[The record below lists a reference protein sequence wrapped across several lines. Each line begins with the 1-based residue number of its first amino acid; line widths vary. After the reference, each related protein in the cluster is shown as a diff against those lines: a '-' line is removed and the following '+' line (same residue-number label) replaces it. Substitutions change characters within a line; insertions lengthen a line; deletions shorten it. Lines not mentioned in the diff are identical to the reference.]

1 MGVAGVTWPCMSK
14 PKAAISSW
22 ASPSDEVST
31 VSDIDE
37 GKRMAALR
45 WRSCCWWDLAYGISL
60 QSPPALLG
68 RQQKKTPTRVIH
80 PAKRKKQ
87 AQRGGRAGWEMEG
100 CRWCRRMATV
110 RGGLACMAPMQ
121 VGEWLWGSYG
131 DELGAGMA
139 GSRVCKTEHPLCEQ
153 PELSCCC
160 FLIGNK
166 RGHSLKQR
174 PPVYNA
180 LKILRLRKPPRQN
193 HPLPLCC
200 YLI

>member
-1 MGVAGVTWPCMSK
+1 MLLVGFSLWDQPSK
-14 PKAAISSW
+14 SSGGARKATKKLLL
-22 ASPSDEVST
+22 ASFT
-31 VSDIDE
+31 
-37 GKRMAALR
+37 
-45 WRSCCWWDLAYGISL
+45 
-60 QSPPALLG
+60 
-68 RQQKKTPTRVIH
+68 QQKE
-80 PAKRKKQ
+80 KKQ
-87 AQRGGRAGWEMEG
+87 AQRGGRTGWEVEG
-100 CRWCRRMATV
+100 YRWCRRMATAGV
-110 RGGLACMAPMQ
+110 GLACMAPMQ
-121 VGEWLWGSYG
+121 VCEWLWGSYG

>member
-1 MGVAGVTWPCMSK
+1 
-14 PKAAISSW
+14 
-22 ASPSDEVST
+22 
-31 VSDIDE
+31 
-37 GKRMAALR
+37 MAALR

-100 CRWCRRMATV
+100 CRWCRRMATAGV
-110 RGGLACMAPMQ
+110 GFACMAPMQ

-131 DELGAGMA
+131 DELGASMA

-180 LKILRLRKPPRQN
+180 LKILRLRKPPVKTILFRYAATSYSSQTSTRNGNRGMTRQN
-193 HPLPLCC
+193 RAQTNEAN
-200 YLI
+200 